1 MSERDE
7 LEPARPGDEGKPEYA
22 PRFPWR
28 WVVLG
33 LVAFGVLGGGYYLR
47 EQSKQAA
54 LREQIQQAYDQQ
66 LGQVVDRY
74 RGFRS
79 KLEGWVTE
87 AGEAG
92 EPERYVDPR
101 LRIAA
106 LHSGQGLY
114 LRLSG
119 EQAKTPE
126 GIAEGALAMEQDAI
140 TRCLGISPI
149 SIRGFY
155 EKGDF
160 LMPGWIDRAED
171 ADGMMRLRVIDD
183 ELARYS
189 DRDLPAIMNAM
200 QSQYFLL
207 VIDRG
212 ETRNTGPVDV
222 YLYDLRGDRRL
233 LAVRTEP
240 EGILIPVRVNVE
252 GAPPSPRIAPRFDS
266 PGAAECSIAAQVK
279 ELTGEPA
286 MDFRSDMPREQ
297 DAGVPADAGPGTGE
311 TEARDAGVPE

>member
-1 MSERDE
+1 M
-7 LEPARPGDEGKPEYA
+7 
-22 PRFPWR
+22 
-28 WVVLG
+28 LG
-33 LVAFGVLGGGYYLR
+33 LVAFGILGGGYYVR
-47 EQSKQAA
+47 ERSKQAA

-79 KLEGWVTE
+79 KIEGWVTE
-87 AGEAG
+87 AAEEG

-119 EQAKTPE
+119 EQGKTAE
-126 GIAEGALAMEQDAI
+126 GIAEGALAMDQDAI

-155 EKGDF
+155 EKGEF
-160 LMPGWIDRAED
+160 LMPGWIDRAEE

-189 DRDLPAIMNAM
+189 DRDLPAILNAM

-212 ETRNTGPVDV
+212 ETRGAGPVDV

-252 GAPPSPRIAPRFDS
+252 GAPPSPRITPRIDS

-286 MDFRSDMPREQ
+286 MDFRSDLPRE
-297 DAGVPADAGPGTGE
+297 ADAGPPRDGGTP
-311 TEARDAGVPE
+311 RDAGTDPE

>member
-1 MSERDE
+1 M
-7 LEPARPGDEGKPEYA
+7 
-22 PRFPWR
+22 
-28 WVVLG
+28 LG
-33 LVAFGVLGGGYYLR
+33 LVAFGILGGGYYFR

-74 RGFRS
+74 RGFRT
-79 KLEGWVTE
+79 KIEGWVTE

-114 LRLSG
+114 LRLTG
-119 EQAKTPE
+119 EQAQTPE
-126 GIAEGALAMEQDAI
+126 GVAEGALAMDQDAI

-155 EKGDF
+155 EKGEF
-160 LMPGWIDRAED
+160 LMPGWIDRAEE

-189 DRDLPAIMNAM
+189 DRDLPAILNAM

-207 VIDRG
+207 VIDREG
-212 ETRNTGPVDV
+212 RGQGPVDV
-222 YLYDLRGDRRL
+222 YLYDLRGNRRL

-240 EGILIPVRVNVE
+240 EGILIPVRVNIE
-252 GAPPSPRIAPRFDS
+252 GAPPSPRITPRIDS

-286 MDFRSDMPREQ
+286 MDFRSDIPREE
-297 DAGVPADAGPGTGE
+297 DAGAPRDAGASDE
-311 TEARDAGVPE
+311 DEARDAGAPGAPG